1 MCFGDMPCSLLPK
14 IILHETETMYFFLI
28 IFVLRL
34 YVATADRTQHSAVP
48 WFSILQRRGANKRAW
63 LSSRLDHVS

>member
-1 MCFGDMPCSLLPK
+1 
-14 IILHETETMYFFLI
+14 MYFFLI

-63 LSSRLDHVS
+63 LSSRLDHVSWDVHETHWSVCLVVGKW